1 LKIID
6 GMIYSDK
13 SLHKIV
19 KDLRKGDKQAL
30 DEIYKFFYPKL
41 YVFAKSFLKVKD
53 DINDILQDVFVKLW
67 LSREK
72 IGKVETFNSYLFT
85 IAKNAIVSYF
95 REKSKDQKFEAR
107 VKEILVSAENEYNDE
122 LEYRDLKQNLESIID
137 QLPNK
142 RKQIFKLSR
151 EEGLSNKEIA
161 EKLDISVKTVEDH
174 MRHALRFI
182 RKHLKTIEIFT
193 LLYVSLFF

>member
-1 LKIID
+1 
-6 GMIYSDK
+6 MIYSDK

-19 KDLRKGDKQAL
+19 KDLRNGDKQAL

-41 YVFAKSFLKVKD
+41 YVFAKSFLKVED

-67 LSREK
+67 LNREK

-107 VKEILVSAENEYNDE
+107 VKEILVNAEKEYNDE
-122 LEYRDLKQNLESIID
+122 LEYKDLKQNLESIIE
-137 QLPNK
+137 QLPEK

-174 MRHALRFI
+174 MRHALQFI

>member
-1 LKIID
+1 
-6 GMIYSDK
+6 MIYSDK

-41 YVFAKSFLKVKD
+41 YVFAKSFLKVED

-137 QLPNK
+137 QLPDK

>member
-1 LKIID
+1 
-6 GMIYSDK
+6 MIYSDK

-41 YVFAKSFLKVKD
+41 YVFAKSFLKVED

-85 IAKNAIVSYF
+85 IAKNVIVSYF

-122 LEYRDLKQNLESIID
+122 LEYKDLKQNLESIID
-137 QLPNK
+137 QLPDK

>member
-1 LKIID
+1 
-6 GMIYSDK
+6 MIYSDK

-41 YVFAKSFLKVKD
+41 YVFAKSFLKVED

-122 LEYRDLKQNLESIID
+122 LEYKDLKQNLESIID
-137 QLPNK
+137 QLPDK

>member
-1 LKIID
+1 
-6 GMIYSDK
+6 MIYSDK

-19 KDLRKGDKQAL
+19 KDLRNGDKQAL

-41 YVFAKSFLKVKD
+41 YVFAKSFLKVED

-67 LSREK
+67 LNREK
-72 IGKVETFNSYLFT
+72 ISKVETFNSYLFT

-107 VKEILVSAENEYNDE
+107 VKEILVSTENEYNDE
-122 LEYRDLKQNLESIID
+122 LEYKDLKQNLESIID
-137 QLPNK
+137 QLPDK

-174 MRHALRFI
+174 MRHALQVI

>member
-1 LKIID
+1 
-6 GMIYSDK
+6 MIYSDK

-19 KDLRKGDKQAL
+19 KDLRNGDKQAL

-41 YVFAKSFLKVKD
+41 YVFAKSFLKVED
-53 DINDILQDVFVKLW
+53 DVNDILQDVFVKLW
-67 LSREK
+67 LNREK

-122 LEYRDLKQNLESIID
+122 LEYKDLKQNLESIID
-137 QLPNK
+137 QLPDK

-174 MRHALRFI
+174 MRHALQFI

>member
-1 LKIID
+1 
-6 GMIYSDK
+6 MIYSDK

-19 KDLRKGDKQAL
+19 KDLRKGDKRAL

-41 YVFAKSFLKVKD
+41 YVFAKSFLKVED

>member
-1 LKIID
+1 
-6 GMIYSDK
+6 MIYSDK

-41 YVFAKSFLKVKD
+41 YVFAKSFLKVED

-107 VKEILVSAENEYNDE
+107 VKKILVSAENEYNDE
-122 LEYRDLKQNLESIID
+122 LEYKDLKQNLESIID
-137 QLPNK
+137 QLPDK

>member
-1 LKIID
+1 
-6 GMIYSDK
+6 MIYSDK

-41 YVFAKSFLKVKD
+41 YVFAKSFLKVED

-122 LEYRDLKQNLESIID
+122 LEYKDLKQNLESIID
-137 QLPNK
+137 QLPDK

-193 LLYVSLFF
+193 ILYVSLFF

>member
-1 LKIID
+1 
-6 GMIYSDK
+6 MIYSDK

-41 YVFAKSFLKVKD
+41 YVFAKSFLKVED

-193 LLYVSLFF
+193 ILYVSLFF

>member
-1 LKIID
+1 
-6 GMIYSDK
+6 M
-13 SLHKIV
+13 
-19 KDLRKGDKQAL
+19 

-41 YVFAKSFLKVKD
+41 YVFAKSFLKVED

-107 VKEILVSAENEYNDE
+107 VKEILVNAEKEYNDE
-122 LEYRDLKQNLESIID
+122 LEYKDLKQNLESIIE
-137 QLPNK
+137 QLPEK

-161 EKLDISVKTVEDH
+161 ERLDISIKTVEDH
-174 MRHALRFI
+174 MRHALQFI